1 MHPALAIWI
10 WSMAM
15 ARACFGQGPENLAVA
30 NGASGAFLQNQQV
43 SHQSLIRASQYLHSD
58 LSNHPLPNELLDR
71 LADLYWAERDGH
83 LAI

>member
-15 ARACFGQGPENLAVA
+15 ARACFGPAPENMVIG
-30 NGASGAFLQNQQV
+30 NGTIRSIPPKQLV
-43 SHQSLIRASQYLHSD
+43 SRGLIRASEYLHSEVPE
-58 LSNHPLPNELLDR
+58 HPLPNELLDR
-71 LADLYWAERDGH
+71 LADLYWAERDAH

>member
-15 ARACFGQGPENLAVA
+15 ARACFGSAPENLAMG
-30 NGASGAFLQNQQV
+30 NGTIRSFPAKPHV
-43 SHQSLIRASQYLHSD
+43 PQSLIRASEYLHSEV
-58 LSNHPLPNELLDR
+58 SEYPLPNELLDR
-71 LADLYWAERDGH
+71 LADLYWAERDAH